1 MDLEGNVYKDD
12 DAAANDPVLKGL
24 IINGNSFQL
33 KQDGYDPYFSANL
46 SITKEIGNVASVSFY
61 ANNFTNARK
70 YLASYASG
78 VKVILTPDFYYGLTL
93 RLKF

>member
-1 MDLEGNVYKDD
+1 M
-12 DAAANDPVLKGL
+12 
-24 IINGNSFQL
+24 